1 MAPDS
6 SSPDELVL
14 ERDALLRSLAALTP
28 IEREALL
35 LVAWDGLLPAQAA
48 EVAGCSVTAFKVR
61 LRGKDG
67 APLSMQEIRDGLYE
81 TARRLQK
88 LEGAPRAK
96 WVTLYVTMID
106 EDGKEVLPDPSG
118 AWDIFPYKCAAD
130 ELGA

>member
-1 MAPDS
+1 M
-6 SSPDELVL
+6 
-14 ERDALLRSLAALTP
+14 
-28 IEREALL
+28 
-35 LVAWDGLLPAQAA
+35 
-48 EVAGCSVTAFKVR
+48 R

-67 APLSMQEIRDGLYE
+67 AALSMQEIRDGLYE

-88 LEGAPRAK
+88 LEGVPRAK